1 MVLDI
6 LDILNILDILDI
18 LNILDIFNM
27 RSYAQ
32 ILCLFNMKKPKT
44 KKNIQSFCGMLSSLQ
59 AWNPNLP
66 MAIPMLRKASG
77 GPSKVAWNE
86 ELETEYQ
93 AVLEIMHQQI
103 KLTPYNPKKKL
114 CLVIDGASTIGT
126 GSILAQ
132 FRDDKNP
139 EKGCNIIQ
147 AGSGLLPQGRDFSPI
162 EAEAIALDR
171 AMTACHHWIYYCED
185 VELVSDCQGL
195 LGMFG
200 KTLAD
205 ITNRKLQK
213 IMEKTQNYALSLTHI
228 KGETD
233 K

>member
-1 MVLDI
+1 M
-6 LDILNILDILDI
+6 
-18 LNILDIFNM
+18 F
-27 RSYAQ
+27 
-32 ILCLFNMKKPKT
+32 
-44 KKNIQSFCGMLSSLQ
+44 
-59 AWNPNLP
+59 P

-86 ELETEYQ
+86 ELEAEYQ
-93 AVLEIMHQQI
+93 AVLVIMQQQI
-103 KLTPYNPKKKL
+103 KLTPYDPKKKL
-114 CLVIDGASTIGT
+114 RLVIDGASSIGT
-126 GSILAQ
+126 GFILVQ
-132 FRDDKNP
+132 FRDDKCP

-162 EAEAIALDR
+162 EAKAIALDR

-185 VELVSDCQGL
+185 VELVLDCQGL

-213 IMEKTQNYALSLTHI
+213 IMKKTQNYAWSLTQI
-228 KGETD
+228 KDETNKIED
-233 K
+233 ALSRLCTQICLYSHHYENRKPRLLNLSKRATVRQKQLESDDPLVENMKET